1 VDLSVTRFLST
12 PVFLPPRFQMTLAI
26 FAGGGFGPSMAM
38 SENGACTWGRSA
50 TPSDRSSLAERLRS
64 SPAAILL
71 LAAVLPVMAGC
82 SAESIEHPWLDL
94 GSAPPHE
101 ILEVSGT
108 SSGQLVILV
117 PESVTREEVMA
128 LGAMIAN
135 QAPAGAT
142 VNARIFNDRATAL
155 NWRTAPGAWTA
166 QHLLAVVTAVPET
179 GAPEV
184 RWVTADEN
192 LPSGFVGGPE
202 LQEVPPPQLPRGP

>member
-1 VDLSVTRFLST
+1 
-12 PVFLPPRFQMTLAI
+12 MTLAI
-26 FAGGGFGPSMAM
+26 FPGARSRRLTTTPAGG
-38 SENGACTWGRSA
+38 ACARARRPTQFNRP
-50 TPSDRSSLAERLRS
+50 TPAKQRPRFSL
-64 SPAAILL
+64 AAILL
-71 LAAVLPVMAGC
+71 VASAGPVVAGC
-82 SAESIEHPWLDL
+82 TAESVEHPWLDL

-117 PESVTREEVMA
+117 PESATREEIMT
-128 LGAMIAN
+128 LGTMIAR

-142 VNARIFNDRATAL
+142 LNARIFNDRMTAL

-184 RWVTADEN
+184 RWITADED
-192 LPSGFVGGPE
+192 LSAGLVGGA
-202 LQEVPPPQLPRGP
+202 EVLEAAPPQLPLDP